1 MRDLH
6 SNLGPAQSLGPKAV
20 TTAEDGTGVDL
31 AGFEGALA
39 VLDCGTQAGTSSTFK
54 LQESDALASGYTDV
68 ADADIIGGTTTK
80 GTIVVTT
87 TNDAQMHKRGY
98 IGAKRYIRWILS
110 AATSGNLPVSANV
123 IRGLARHAPVA

>member
-54 LQESDALASGYTDV
+54 LQESDDNSTFTDV

-80 GTIVVTT
+80 GTIAITT
-87 TNDAQMHKRGY
+87 ANDAQIHKRGY

-110 AATSGNLPVSANV
+110 AATAGNLPVSANV
-123 IRGLARHAPVA
+123 IRGYPRHAAVA